1 MDIKTTLRRIL
12 KEAELYQS
20 QGLLNEAKENYKKAT
35 EVIRSN
41 PDIRDG
47 KALIDTIVK
56 RVVQLNQEINQIN
69 EAISKPTVSD
79 HKQEL
84 IKRLFTSS
92 AADDPGAALLDGATT
107 LAKFGQYERAIN
119 EFEPLLED
127 DRLKVTAA
135 KNILRCLLELDDV
148 GRATIVFDEWQ
159 SDGRFTSQQLEKIRF
174 FANQRLTKTGHPAL
188 QAGTEPVETEV
199 GSSPP
204 EPVSTVQET
213 VEPMPTQTPSPIDPG
228 ELASDDDVLDISSIG
243 IRFESGPLD
252 GQFFELDISFQS
264 GNSLNL
270 ILPKTEQNLIDCLDV
285 GTKLENIQF
294 FSPIAIL
301 NGSGVVTSKNMIR
314 SGPKEGNHSLDI
326 AILK

>member
-1 MDIKTTLRRIL
+1 MDIKTTLKRIL

-47 KALIDTIVK
+47 KTLIDTIVK

-92 AADDPGAALLDGATT
+92 AADDPGASRLDGAIT
-107 LAKFGQYERAIN
+107 LAKFGQYERAIR
-119 EFEPLLED
+119 EFEPLLEND
-127 DRLKVTAA
+127 HLKMTAA
-135 KNILRCLLELDDV
+135 KNILRCLLELDDAD
-148 GRATIVFDEWQ
+148 RATAVFQAWQ
-159 SDGRFTSQQLEKIRF
+159 ADSRFVPQQLEKIRF
-174 FANQRLTKTGHPAL
+174 FANQRLTKAGRQAL
-188 QAGTEPVETEV
+188 PIGTESVETE
-199 GSSPP
+199 SDALPP
-204 EPVSTVQET
+204 EPLSMVEET
-213 VEPMPTQTPSPIDPG
+213 ADPIQAPPPIDPG
-228 ELASDDDVLDISSIG
+228 ELASDEDVLDISSIG
-243 IRFESGPLD
+243 IRIENGPLE
-252 GQFFELDISFQS
+252 GNYFELDISFQS

-270 ILPKTEQNLIDCLDV
+270 ILPKAEQELIDHLEV

-314 SGPKEGNHSLDI
+314 SGPKEGNYSLDI